1 MTLQV
6 ENERKKIDTF
16 EVEDDIRR
24 RRCRVRRYKT
34 KEETVGVEDGRGRKC
49 CRGRK
54 RKKEKILQR

>member
-16 EVEDDIRR
+16 EVEDDIRK

-34 KEETVGVEDGRGRKC
+34 KKETVGVEDGRGRKC
-49 CRGRK
+49 GRGRK